1 LTPSGTKGATAEGR
15 ILDAAVDI
23 FAKLGF
29 GGTST
34 RAIARRAGVNEAT
47 LYRCF
52 GRKRDLFTAALE
64 RELGRLG
71 TQLDSVRGAAAENP
85 QQAIS
90 LLFQGLARVVAG
102 EPELMRLL
110 QFGVL
115 ELGPALRPLCRKHVG
130 KAIQETVRS
139 LLHGSEQAM
148 LPCLHAELTVLS
160 FLATILVVQNFYGL
174 FAVIPPTS
182 ASTGAITAEC
192 ANVWRSVLVR
202 GGMKCEG

>member
-1 LTPSGTKGATAEGR
+1 M
-15 ILDAAVDI
+15 
-23 FAKLGF
+23 
-29 GGTST
+29 
-34 RAIARRAGVNEAT
+34 
-47 LYRCF
+47 
-52 GRKRDLFTAALE
+52 FTAALE
-64 RELGRLG
+64 RELGRLRS
-71 TQLDSVRGAAAENP
+71 QLDGVRAAAAENP

-115 ELGPALRPLCRKHVG
+115 ELGPALKPLFRKHVG
-130 KAIQETVRS
+130 TAIQETAQS

-160 FLATILVVQNFYGL
+160 FLATILVVQNFYAL

-182 ASTGAITAEC
+182 ASTEAITADC
-192 ANVWRSVLVR
+192 ADVWGSVLVH
-202 GGMKCEG
+202 GGRARNINPTESSMRNAS